1 LVSRKKGKGE
11 DEWEGMFFLREGG
24 GGKDPN
30 VRFVDSSVR
39 SICTYSNLG
48 DDMNSRFGLSYKD
61 SYLFQA

>member
-1 LVSRKKGKGE
+1 MGGNV
-11 DEWEGMFFLREGG
+11 FLREGG